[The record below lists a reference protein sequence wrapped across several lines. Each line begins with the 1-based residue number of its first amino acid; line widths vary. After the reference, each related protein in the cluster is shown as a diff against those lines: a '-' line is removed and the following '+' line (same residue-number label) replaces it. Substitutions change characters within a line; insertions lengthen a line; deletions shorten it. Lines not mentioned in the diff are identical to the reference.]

1 MINLN
6 FICRTNKVGKSGLA
20 PIEVIITSNK
30 QRTYCTLEL
39 KTNPKTFEKDLRRK
53 TAISD
58 YCSIVRNDINNVIN
72 YMKMNNIE
80 LTPLAIKDMYKN
92 GLSKPKPYNIKN
104 MVDDY
109 MRIIGKKYNID
120 AICQT
125 TYDKYRRLASRIIN
139 FFGEETPINNITVG
153 DIEEFKLD
161 IRKTYEKSTASSL
174 LTLTKSFFTFAFN
187 NGKLN
192 VNLFATIKIKKEVKD
207 VEFLTQEEL
216 DIIKTK
222 TFATDRLT
230 KVRDCFLFACYT
242 GLAFT
247 DLKQFSKNDILEH
260 DNIFYIKK
268 KRQKTEVTYTTVLND
283 EAMAI
288 LVKYDYQLPLLTNQK
303 YNAYLAEIADICG
316 INKPLHSHIARHTF
330 GTLMLN
336 KGYSLEVV
344 AKMLG
349 HTNVK
354 QTSHYAKLLDKTIIN
369 EYKRLG

>member
-58 YCSIVRNDINNVIN
+58 YCTIVRNDINNVIN

-109 MRIIGKKYNID
+109 MRIIDKKYNID

-139 FFGEETPINNITVG
+139 FFGEETPINDITVG